1 LFTTNYFGPKEN
13 VPESPVTPKSSRR
26 CTNRIK
32 TLTDYTR
39 TIATHASSRQFWR
52 TDAEKGH
59 FAIYFGRILS
69 TSIHMLLE
77 RHGVIT
83 SDLLGDL
90 NMTSETVAMR
100 KLVVFGI
107 VSLVFLVGCGGGS
120 STSSSTPTPSSPPL
134 ISVTVTPNSAT
145 VFQGATQSFA
155 ATVTGTT
162 NIAVT
167 WSVQENGGGT
177 IDSTGLYTAPQ
188 GTDGTFHVVA
198 TSQANSAA
206 KGIAA
211 VTVQQPQLTISPAAV
226 TLAPGGA
233 QTFTASVAGFPNA
246 NLTWTV
252 QETGGGV
259 INSAGFYTAP
269 GAAGFY
275 HVVATS
281 VEDTTLTAS
290 STVTVTT
297 SSSRFT
303 PTGSMNEARGL
314 QTATLLPDNN
324 VLVAYGSNS
333 GAYTNVT
340 GYVGLSSI
348 EVYDAGTG
356 TFTEIVGED
365 GAGTFGHTAT
375 LLPNGEVLL
384 AGGFG
389 NSVWDYGGST
399 SYNEATLYDSAT
411 GVFSGTGNMTV
422 SRGGHTATLLA
433 NGKVLI
439 AGGAD
444 QDPTGTGLASAELYD
459 PSTGTFTQ
467 TGSMAVG
474 RFLHTATLLQNGK
487 VLVVGGALTSTS
499 DPVASAE
506 LYDPVTGSF
515 TITGAMATAR
525 EQHTATLL
533 ADGRVLIV
541 GGTTPTSTG
550 DFQPTATVEIY
561 DPSTGSFSVTG
572 SMAEARS
579 FHTATLLPSGNV
591 LVAGG
596 GVENSTAE
604 LYDPA
609 TGSFSITGGMEI
621 GRSGHTATL
630 LPNGSVLVAG
640 GGIFAGL
647 ASAELYK

>member
-1 LFTTNYFGPKEN
+1 M
-13 VPESPVTPKSSRR
+13 SD
-26 CTNRIK
+26 
-32 TLTDYTR
+32 TLR
-39 TIATHASSRQFWR
+39 LPQSF
-52 TDAEKGH
+52 
-59 FAIYFGRILS
+59 
-69 TSIHMLLE
+69 
-77 RHGVIT
+77 
-83 SDLLGDL
+83 
-90 NMTSETVAMR
+90 R
-100 KLVVFGI
+100 KLSR
-107 VSLVFLVGCGGGS
+107 SLGAVTVGMAAMIALCGCGGN
-120 STSSSTPTPSSPPL
+120 SSSTPVTPPPAPPANV
-134 ISVTVTPNSAT
+134 SVTVTPNSVT
-145 VFQGATQSFA
+145 VLRDATQAFTA
-155 ATVTGTT
+155 KVTGTT
-162 NIAVT
+162 NTAVT
-167 WSVQENGGGT
+167 WSVEETLGGT
-177 IDSTGLYTAPQ
+177 IDSAGLYTPPQ
-188 GTDGTFHVVA
+188 NGAGTFHVVA

-206 KGIAA
+206 SGVA
-211 VTVQQPQLTISPAAV
+211 VAIVPIPQVTISPAAV
-226 TLAPGGA
+226 TLRPGGTL
-233 QTFTASVAGFPNA
+233 TFTAPVTGLA
-246 NLTWTV
+246 NTGVTWTI
-252 QETGGGV
+252 QETGGGL
-259 INSAGFYTAP
+259 INGAGFYTAP
-269 GAAGFY
+269 GAVGFY

-297 SSSRFT
+297 SSSGFT
-303 PTGSMNEARGL
+303 PTGSLNEPRGL
-314 QTATLLPDNN
+314 HTATLLPNN
-324 VLVAYGSNS
+324 KVLVAYGSNS
-333 GAYTNVT
+333 SSYTNAT

-348 EVYDAGTG
+348 EVYDPGTG
-356 TFTEIVGED
+356 TFTEIVGDD
-365 GAGTFGHTAT
+365 GAGIFGHTAT
-375 LLPNGEVLL
+375 LLPNGNVLL
-384 AGGFG
+384 AGGFV

-399 SYNEATLYDSAT
+399 SSNGASLYDSAA
-411 GVFSGTGNMTV
+411 GEFSGTGNMTA
-422 SRGGHTATLLA
+422 SRGDHTATLLA
-433 NGKVLI
+433 SGKVLI

-444 QDPTGTGLASAELYD
+444 QDPTGTGLDSAELYD

-515 TITGAMATAR
+515 TMTGAMATAR

-541 GGTTPTSTG
+541 GGTTPTGTG
-550 DFQPTATVEIY
+550 NLQPTATVEIY

-579 FHTATLLPSGNV
+579 LHTATLLPSGNV

-630 LPNGSVLVAG
+630 LPNGSVLVSG
-640 GGIFAGL
+640 GGILAGL
-647 ASAELYK
+647 ASAELYQ